1 MKNKPWTL
9 KEEKRLVEY
18 LSRGHSKREIA
29 EMLCRSESAIINRVQ
44 VLRERSKAVKPNK
57 PRKAHEAVNHCNQ
70 YLSIS
75 VLFNVVLVAYIA
87 LEMLL

>member
-18 LSRGHSKREIA
+18 LGRGHSKKAIA
-29 EMLCRSESAIINRVQ
+29 EMLCRSESAITNRIQ
-44 VLRERSKAVKPNK
+44 VLRERSNAIKPNK
-57 PRKAHEAVNHCNQ
+57 RREAPQAVNHCNQ

-75 VLFNVVLVAYIA
+75 LLFNVVLVAYIA
-87 LEMLL
+87 LEVVL

>member
-18 LSRGHSKREIA
+18 LGRGHSKKAIA
-29 EMLCRSESAIINRVQ
+29 EMLCRTESSIANRVQ
-44 VLRERSKAVKPNK
+44 VLRERAKAVEPNK
-57 PRKAHEAVNHCNQ
+57 RRKAPEAVNNCNQ

-87 LEMLL
+87 LEGIL

>member
-18 LSRGHSKREIA
+18 LARGHSKKDIA

-44 VLRERSKAVKPNK
+44 LLRERAEVVKPNK
-57 PRKAHEAVNHCNQ
+57 RRKAPEAVNHCNQ

-75 VLFNVVLVAYIA
+75 LLFNVVLVAYIA
-87 LEMLL
+87 LEGVL

>member
-18 LSRGHSKREIA
+18 LGRGHSKKDIA

-57 PRKAHEAVNHCNQ
+57 RRKAPEAINHCNQ

-75 VLFNVVLVAYIA
+75 LLFNVVLMAYIV
-87 LEMLL
+87 LEGVL

>member
-18 LSRGHSKREIA
+18 LGRGHSKKAIA
-29 EMLCRSESAIINRVQ
+29 EMLCRTESSIANRVQ
-44 VLRERSKAVKPNK
+44 VLRERAKAIEPKRD
-57 PRKAHEAVNHCNQ
+57 RKAPEAVNHCNQ

-75 VLFNVVLVAYIA
+75 LLFNAVLVAYIA
-87 LEMLL
+87 LEVVI

>member
-18 LSRGHSKREIA
+18 LGRGHSKKAIA
-29 EMLCRSESAIINRVQ
+29 EMLCRSESAIINRIQ
-44 VLRERSKAVKPNK
+44 VLRERAEVVKPNK
-57 PRKAHEAVNHCNQ
+57 RRKAPEAINNCNQ

-75 VLFNVVLVAYIA
+75 LLFNVVLLAYIA
-87 LEMLL
+87 LEVLL